1 MGLMTVT
8 GYEKGI
14 AGHEV
19 VAIFDNIKVLKPT
32 GNAQYQGFQILM
44 SGKGCRNYE
53 NFLQLNEETWFD
65 FLNRVCQYHINFPRI
80 DLAID
85 DRKPY
90 LSIPDLIVRTKEG
103 LLSSKLREID
113 FHDSGELKE
122 EVFQSKGG
130 SLYLGSSASN
140 LRLVFYEKGYEQNKK
155 YGTELDE
162 NWNRYE
168 LRFRQEMAVS
178 VVQELLKYRDVAGL
192 AMEVLNSKIRF
203 LEKPTDSTT
212 TRKRLYPTY
221 QAWAELMKDIG
232 KVTLITSDLTFE
244 QVRVFSEALTTDEL
258 NNAAEPANDNVV
270 LWLNF
275 DGRLE
280 DDIATDVDKRMLEAL
295 VDYCLS
301 LESGDYL
308 EAGWSA
314 MQKPLETAKTVL
326 ADKQATRKE
335 VADAEKALS
344 EAKEALVYVK
354 DLKDAIDVADKEI
367 VPNKDKYTKDSYKV
381 FSDALK
387 EAKAIRNKK
396 DATQAEVNKA
406 KITLLDAQ
414 NALVNIAD
422 KSDLS
427 KAIKDAEQLLKKES
441 LTPSS
446 EQELKAA
453 IEAAKKVNDD
463 ENATQEAVDAATEAL
478 KEAMGAI
485 RTMADFKELEK
496 TVNRIDEM
504 KLDKYTEESVQIL
517 KKALADAKAVLAN
530 KESTQKEVDDALS
543 TLLAAEKGLVKK
555 QDGGNNGGNNGGS
568 NGGNNQNNGN
578 HGNPN
583 RPVKTGDTS
592 PVMAFGLAAVATG
605 LAGAVAMYT
614 KRRKRS

>member
-1 MGLMTVT
+1 MATPLQIGGMVNLEERSGSFLPELPYTNRGVIRQKEELSALIDWCQITIKEVPLEAVIEDVLRIHMELMMVT

-140 LRLVFYEKGYEQNKK
+140 LRLVFYEKGIAGHEVVAIFDNIKVLKPTGNAQYQGFQILMSGKGCRNYENFLQLNEETWFDFLNRVCQYHINFPRIDLAIDDRKPYLSIPDLIVRTKEGLLSTKLREIDFHDSGELKEEVFQSKGGSLYLGSSASNLRLVFYEKGYEQNKK

-178 VVQELLKYRDVAGL
+178 VVQALLRYRDVAGL

-203 LEKPTDSTT
+203 LEKPTGSMT

-232 KVTLITSDLTFE
+232 KVKLTMQPQKKSLQKVWEWLEKYVAPSLKLFAEVGKIEKRDYIGNLVANGEMNITQKQLY
-244 QVRVFSEALTTDEL
+244 
-258 NNAAEPANDNVV
+258 
-270 LWLNF
+270 
-275 DGRLE
+275 
-280 DDIATDVDKRMLEAL
+280 DDYIK
-295 VDYCLS
+295 
-301 LESGDYL
+301 
-308 EAGWSA
+308 
-314 MQKPLETAKTVL
+314 
-326 ADKQATRKE
+326 TRK
-335 VADAEKALS
+335 
-344 EAKEALVYVK
+344 
-354 DLKDAIDVADKEI
+354 
-367 VPNKDKYTKDSYKV
+367 
-381 FSDALK
+381 
-387 EAKAIRNKK
+387 
-396 DATQAEVNKA
+396 
-406 KITLLDAQ
+406 
-414 NALVNIAD
+414 
-422 KSDLS
+422 
-427 KAIKDAEQLLKKES
+427 
-441 LTPSS
+441 
-446 EQELKAA
+446 
-453 IEAAKKVNDD
+453 
-463 ENATQEAVDAATEAL
+463 
-478 KEAMGAI
+478 
-485 RTMADFKELEK
+485 LE
-496 TVNRIDEM
+496 E
-504 KLDKYTEESVQIL
+504 
-517 KKALADAKAVLAN
+517 
-530 KESTQKEVDDALS
+530 
-543 TLLAAEKGLVKK
+543 
-555 QDGGNNGGNNGGS
+555 
-568 NGGNNQNNGN
+568 
-578 HGNPN
+578 
-583 RPVKTGDTS
+583 
-592 PVMAFGLAAVATG
+592 
-605 LAGAVAMYT
+605 
-614 KRRKRS
+614 RR